1 MTTKLAHQTQ
11 KAAGIPNGMR
21 TATVTAVN
29 GSAVTISV
37 AGGSFSSGV
46 GVLAS
51 YAPSVG
57 DVVAVFRQDS
67 SWLVLGPVALVGTT
81 RRVGTTNAVSD
92 GTATSGTTELVVN
105 TVTVNVVEGQTYH
118 VKCYFPFV
126 CSASPARYLIRLREG
141 VSAAGAQITYATAIP
156 DVTTPASAVLVV
168 TPESD
173 WMASSTGQQQFC
185 VTAQQASGTGTLT
198 PKGASSQTRSI
209 TVDLIA
215 T

>member
-67 SWLVLGPVALVGTT
+67 SWLVLGSAALVGAT

-92 GTATSGTTELVVN
+92 GTTTSGTTELVVN

-118 VKCYFPFV
+118 IKSYFPYV
-126 CSASPARYLIRLREG
+126 GNTAGERYLIRLREG
-141 VSAAGAQITYATAIP
+141 VSTAGAQITYDTADIF
-156 DVTTPASAVLVV
+156 TTNNVFVAK
-168 TPESD
+168 PESD
-173 WMASSTGQQQFC
+173 WVAPFTGQQQFC
-185 VTAQQASGTGTLT
+185 VTAQQNPAAAGTLT
-198 PKGASSQTRSI
+198 PKGAASQTRSI

-215 T
+215 D